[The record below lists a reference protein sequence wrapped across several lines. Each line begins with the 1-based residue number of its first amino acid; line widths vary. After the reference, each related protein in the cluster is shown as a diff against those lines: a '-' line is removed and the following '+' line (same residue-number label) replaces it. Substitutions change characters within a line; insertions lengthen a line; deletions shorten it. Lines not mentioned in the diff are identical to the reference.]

1 MKAYAE
7 YQLWLKSIVDEEI
20 VKELKDM
27 AEDPEHIIDAFYK
40 NLSFGTG
47 GLRGIIGAGTNRMNI
62 YTVRKAS
69 QGIANYIKKK
79 YPEQERKIAISYDSR
94 IKSDAFARTA
104 AEVYAANGIQVEIY
118 SQLMPTPC
126 LSYAVRELEC
136 AAGVMITASH
146 NPAKYN
152 GYKVYDADG
161 CQITTET
168 AKLILFE
175 MEQVDL
181 FTDVKQMDFEEAVE
195 AGLVSYISEEI
206 STRYIEQVKSQTMI
220 SSDKHVNRNIK
231 IVYSPLNG
239 TGLKPVLRTLKESG
253 YINIEV
259 VKEQEEPDGHFPTC
273 PYPNPEVKEAM
284 ALGLQYAEKQN
295 AEIFLATDPD
305 CDRVG
310 IAVKDSEGKYILL
323 SGNETGVLLLDYIC
337 LCRVA
342 NGTMPTDAVMVKS
355 IVTTELAERIA
366 EHYGVKTINVLTGF
380 KYIGEY
386 IGTLEKAGNKDSFIF
401 AFEESCGYLSGSYV
415 REKDAVNGAF
425 LICEMAAF
433 YKNHGITLMDRL
445 NELYQIYG
453 FQLNSLHTFTFEG
466 IAGYEKMQRIMRK
479 YRVNVHA
486 IGEKEVIQ
494 CLDYANGLEG
504 LPKSDVLKFVLEDG
518 CSVVIRPSGTEP
530 KLKLYISVRAKS
542 KEEASIVEQDLL
554 QHIIADM
561 SDISP
566 SV

>member
-40 NLSFGTG
+40 NLAFGTG

-94 IKSDAFARTA
+94 IKSDVFARTA

-195 AGLVSYISEEI
+195 AGQVSYISEEI

-220 SSDKHVNRNIK
+220 SSDKHVNQNIK

-433 YKNHGITLMDRL
+433 YKNRGITLMDRL

-494 CLDYANGLEG
+494 CLDYANGLKG

>member
-40 NLSFGTG
+40 NLAFGTG

-94 IKSDAFARTA
+94 IKSDVFARTA

-195 AGLVSYISEEI
+195 AGQVSYISEEI

-220 SSDKHVNRNIK
+220 SSDKHVNQNIK

-433 YKNHGITLMDRL
+433 YKNRGITLMDRL

-466 IAGYEKMQRIMRK
+466 IAGDEKMQRIMRK

>member
-195 AGLVSYISEEI
+195 AGLVFYISEEI

-433 YKNHGITLMDRL
+433 YKNRGITLMDRL

>member
-40 NLSFGTG
+40 NLAFGTG

-94 IKSDAFARTA
+94 IKSDVFARTA

-220 SSDKHVNRNIK
+220 SSDKHVNQNIK

-433 YKNHGITLMDRL
+433 YKNRGITLMDRL

-466 IAGYEKMQRIMRK
+466 IAGDEKMQRIMRK
-479 YRVNVHA
+479 YRVNVHT

-542 KEEASIVEQDLL
+542 KEEASIVEQNLL

>member
-40 NLSFGTG
+40 NLSFRTG

-220 SSDKHVNRNIK
+220 SSDKHVTRNIK

-433 YKNHGITLMDRL
+433 YKNRGITLMDRL

>member
-27 AEDPEHIIDAFYK
+27 AEDPEQIIDAFYK

-220 SSDKHVNRNIK
+220 SSDKHVNQNIK

-433 YKNHGITLMDRL
+433 YKNRGITLMDRL

-453 FQLNSLHTFTFEG
+453 FQLNLLHTFTFEG
-466 IAGYEKMQRIMRK
+466 IAGYEKMQRIMRE

>member
-1 MKAYAE
+1 
-7 YQLWLKSIVDEEI
+7 
-20 VKELKDM
+20 
-27 AEDPEHIIDAFYK
+27 
-40 NLSFGTG
+40 
-47 GLRGIIGAGTNRMNI
+47 MNI

-433 YKNHGITLMDRL
+433 YKNRGITLMDRL

>member
-40 NLSFGTG
+40 NLAFGTG

-104 AEVYAANGIQVEIY
+104 AEVYAANGIQVEMY

-220 SSDKHVNRNIK
+220 SSDKHVNQNIK

-433 YKNHGITLMDRL
+433 YKNRGITLMDRL

-466 IAGYEKMQRIMRK
+466 IAGDEKMQRIMRK
-479 YRVNVHA
+479 YRVNVHT

-542 KEEASIVEQDLL
+542 KEEASIVEQNLL

>member
-40 NLSFGTG
+40 NLAFGTG

-104 AEVYAANGIQVEIY
+104 AEVYAANGIQVEMY

-220 SSDKHVNRNIK
+220 SSDKHVNQNIK

-366 EHYGVKTINVLTGF
+366 EHYVVKTINVLTGF

-433 YKNHGITLMDRL
+433 YKNRGITLMDRL

-466 IAGYEKMQRIMRK
+466 IAGDEKMQRIMRK

-494 CLDYANGLEG
+494 CLDYANGLKG

>member
-195 AGLVSYISEEI
+195 AGLFSYISEEI

-433 YKNHGITLMDRL
+433 YKNRGITLMDRL

>member
-195 AGLVSYISEEI
+195 VGLVSYISEEI

-433 YKNHGITLMDRL
+433 YKNRGITLMDRL

>member
-40 NLSFGTG
+40 NLAFGTG

-433 YKNHGITLMDRL
+433 YKNRGITLMDRL

>member
-40 NLSFGTG
+40 NLAFGTG

-104 AEVYAANGIQVEIY
+104 AEVYAANGIQVEMY

-220 SSDKHVNRNIK
+220 SSDKHVNQNIK

-295 AEIFLATDPD
+295 AEIFHATDPD

-433 YKNHGITLMDRL
+433 YKNRGITLMDRL

-466 IAGYEKMQRIMRK
+466 IAGDEKMQRIMRK

-494 CLDYANGLEG
+494 CLDYANGLKG

>member
-433 YKNHGITLMDRL
+433 YKNRGITLMDRL

-566 SV
+566 FV

>member
-220 SSDKHVNRNIK
+220 SSDKHVTRNIK

-433 YKNHGITLMDRL
+433 YKNRGITLMDRL

>member
-433 YKNHGITLMDRL
+433 YKNRGITLMDRL

-542 KEEASIVEQDLL
+542 KEEASIVEQELL

>member
-40 NLSFGTG
+40 NLAFGTG

-104 AEVYAANGIQVEIY
+104 AEVYAANGIQVEMY

-206 STRYIEQVKSQTMI
+206 STRYIEQVKSQTVI
-220 SSDKHVNRNIK
+220 SSDKHVNQNIK

-433 YKNHGITLMDRL
+433 YKNRGITLMDRL

-466 IAGYEKMQRIMRK
+466 IAGDEKMQRIMRK

-494 CLDYANGLEG
+494 CLDYANGLKG

>member
-7 YQLWLKSIVDEEI
+7 YQLRLKSIVDEEI

-40 NLSFGTG
+40 NLAFGTG

-104 AEVYAANGIQVEIY
+104 AEVYAANGIQVEMY

-220 SSDKHVNRNIK
+220 SSDKHVNQNIK

-433 YKNHGITLMDRL
+433 YKNRGITLMDRL

-466 IAGYEKMQRIMRK
+466 IAGDEKMQRIMRK

-494 CLDYANGLEG
+494 CLDYANGLKG

>member
-433 YKNHGITLMDRL
+433 YKNRGITLMDRL

-566 SV
+566 AV

>member
-40 NLSFGTG
+40 NLAFGTG
-47 GLRGIIGAGTNRMNI
+47 GLRGIIGVGTNRMNI

-104 AEVYAANGIQVEIY
+104 AEVYAANGIQVEMY

-220 SSDKHVNRNIK
+220 SSDKHVNQNIK

-433 YKNHGITLMDRL
+433 YKNRGITLMDRL

-466 IAGYEKMQRIMRK
+466 IAGDEKMQRIMRK

-494 CLDYANGLEG
+494 CLDYANGLKG